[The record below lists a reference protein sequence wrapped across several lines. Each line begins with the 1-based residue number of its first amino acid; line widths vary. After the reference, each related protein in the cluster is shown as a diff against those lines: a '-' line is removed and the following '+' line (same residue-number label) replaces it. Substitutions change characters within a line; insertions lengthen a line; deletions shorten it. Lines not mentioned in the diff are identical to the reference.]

1 VGTLSCVSAE
11 REPDSE
17 HFQCPFCNS
26 YDVDRL
32 YVGAVNVDSCA
43 CASCG
48 ARWDE
53 QCSAG
58 RNRYVGRA
66 DSVLLAAE
74 AGGAGLAGELG
85 DDRP

>member
-1 VGTLSCVSAE
+1 MAE
-11 REPDSE
+11 QGGG

-32 YVGAVNVDSCA
+32 FLASLRLDSCE

-53 QCSAG
+53 EKGSGQY
-58 RNRYVGRA
+58 RGRA
-66 DSVLLAAE
+66 NRASVLMP
-74 AGGAGLAGELG
+74 
-85 DDRP
+85 RKP

>member
-1 VGTLSCVSAE
+1 MGTLFLVSAHK
-11 REPDSE
+11 EPDGA

-26 YDVDRL
+26 YDIDRL
-32 YVGAVNVDSCA
+32 FVGAVNVDSCA

-48 ARWDE
+48 AQWDE
-53 QCSAG
+53 QRGAG
-58 RNRYVGRA
+58 RNRYVARA

-74 AGGAGLAGELG
+74 AGSSGLAGEVG